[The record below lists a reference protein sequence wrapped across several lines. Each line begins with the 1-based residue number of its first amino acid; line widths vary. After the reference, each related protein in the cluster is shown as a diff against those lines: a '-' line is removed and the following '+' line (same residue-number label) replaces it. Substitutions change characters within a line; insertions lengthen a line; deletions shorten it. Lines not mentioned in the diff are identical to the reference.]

1 MLFLKET
8 DELKPGL
15 TQDRLYIA
23 ITILILFIAVT
34 FLGLSTASI
43 FRNRSSYLNESH
55 IKSKAQAQLMGEN
68 TSGIIYTVDFALLSV
83 CALIKSQADQPHLPS
98 SIWEF
103 IKTETKYLPQVRD
116 VFFLNEKGEVVYS
129 TGDSKKPGLESFEEH
144 KNAWLE
150 FSIETVFSGRD
161 KAVIFLSRRV
171 ENRNGDFIG
180 VLVAGIDSK
189 FFYDRYDNYLN
200 IDANA
205 IVLFDNRGVVLT
217 GWFNPPESMGNPI
230 GSNIQSVPRFSSLS
244 DSDIINGGFRSYESR
259 DEIISPYQI
268 RGLPY
273 HIAVMHTK
281 KDILEKWNRET
292 KRDILI
298 IAITFIIALCTII
311 LAFWQRRQRKG
322 AEFQLLQHQL
332 TLEDTVK
339 TRTEQLNLTNTELVK
354 KNEALEKALAEVKT
368 LSGLLPI
375 CSHCKKIRDDKGY
388 WNQIESYIQKHSEA
402 EFTHG
407 ICQECA
413 KKYYSNYKLY
423 DD

>member
-1 MLFLKET
+1 MPFFRET
-8 DELKPGL
+8 DKLKPGL
-15 TQDRLYIA
+15 VQNRLYIA
-23 ITILILFIAVT
+23 VTVLICFIAMI

-43 FRNRSSYLNESH
+43 FRSRTAYISESH

-68 TSGIIYTVDFALLSV
+68 TSGIIYTVDFALLSI
-83 CALIKSQADQPHLPS
+83 CSLIKSQVDQPGLPPAL
-98 SIWEF
+98 WDF

-116 VFFLNEKGEVVYS
+116 VFFLNETGEVAYS
-129 TGDSKKPGLESFEEH
+129 TGDSPKPEPASFENH
-144 KNAWLE
+144 RHAWLE

-161 KAVIFLSRRV
+161 KAVILLSRRV
-171 ENRNGDFIG
+171 ENRKGEFIG

-189 FFYDRYDNYLN
+189 FFYDRYDDYLN

-205 IVLFDNRGVVLT
+205 VVLFDNSGTVLT
-217 GWFNPPESMGNPI
+217 GWFNPPESMDNPI
-230 GSNIQSVPRFSSLS
+230 GSNIQTLPRFSSLS
-244 DSDIINGGFRSYESR
+244 GSEIINAGFKSHENR
-259 DEIISPYQI
+259 DEIISTYQI

-273 HIAVMHTK
+273 HLAVMHTK
-281 KDILEKWNRET
+281 KDILKKWNRET

-298 IAITFIIALCTII
+298 IGITFIIALGTI
-311 LAFWQRRQRKG
+311 LLGFRQMQKRKM

-332 TLEDTVK
+332 NLENTVEK
-339 TRTEQLNLTNTELVK
+339 RTEELNLTNTELVQ
-354 KNEALEKALAEVKT
+354 KNEALEKALTEVKT

-402 EFTHG
+402 EFSHG

-413 KKYYSNYKLY
+413 KKYYPGFNLY
-423 DD
+423 ED

>member
-15 TQDRLYIA
+15 TQDRLYIS
-23 ITILILFIAVT
+23 ITVLILFIALT

-43 FRNRSSYLNESH
+43 FRNRNSYINESH
-55 IKSKAQAQLMGEN
+55 IKSKAQAQIMGEN
-68 TSGIIYTVDFALLSV
+68 TSGIIYTVDFALLSI
-83 CALIKSQADQPHLPS
+83 CSLIKSQADKPHLPP
-98 SIWEF
+98 SIWEL
-103 IKTETKYLPQVRD
+103 IKMETKYLPQVRD
-116 VFFLNEKGEVVYS
+116 VFFLNEKGEVAYS
-129 TGDSKKPGLESFEEH
+129 TGELKQPGLAAFEEH
-144 KNAWLE
+144 RNAWLE
-150 FSIETVFSGRD
+150 FSIETVFSGRE
-161 KAVIFLSRRV
+161 KAVILLSRRV
-171 ENRNGDFIG
+171 ENRNGEFIG

-205 IVLFDNRGVVLT
+205 IVLFDNKGIVLT
-217 GWFNPPESMGNPI
+217 GWFNPPEFRGNPI
-230 GSNIQSVPRFSSLS
+230 GSHIQSIPRFSSLS
-244 DSDIINGGFRSYESR
+244 DNDIISGGFKSHESR
-259 DEIISPYQI
+259 DEIISAYQI

-273 HIAVMHTK
+273 HLAVMHTK
-281 KDILEKWNRET
+281 QNILRKWNRET

-298 IAITFIIALCTII
+298 IAITFIIALCTIA
-311 LAFWQRRQRKG
+311 LASWQRRQRKE

-332 TLEDTVK
+332 NLEDTVRN
-339 TRTEQLNLTNTELVK
+339 RTEELNLTNTALVR
-354 KNEALEKALAEVKT
+354 KNEDLEKALAKVKT

-402 EFTHG
+402 EFSHG

-413 KKYYSNYKLY
+413 KKYYPGFHLYK
-423 DD
+423 D

>member
-1 MLFLKET
+1 MKS
-8 DELKPGL
+8 GL
-15 TQDRLYIA
+15 TQDRLYIS
-23 ITILILFIAVT
+23 TTVLIVFIAVT

-43 FRNRSSYLNESH
+43 FRNRNSYINESH
-55 IKSKAQAQLMGEN
+55 IKSQAQAQLMGEN
-68 TSGIIYTVDFALLSV
+68 TSGIINTVDFALLSI
-83 CALIKSQADQPHLPS
+83 CSLIKSQADQPYLPP

-116 VFFLNEKGEVVYS
+116 VFFLNKKGEVAYS
-129 TGDSKKPGLESFEEH
+129 TGELKQPGLVAFEEH
-144 KNAWLE
+144 RDAWLE
-150 FSIETVFSGRD
+150 FSIETVFSD
-161 KAVIFLSRRV
+161 QEKAIIILSRRV
-171 ENRNGDFIG
+171 ENRNGEFIG

-205 IVLFDNRGVVLT
+205 IVLFDNRDIVLT
-217 GWFNPPESMGNPI
+217 GWFNPPEFRGNPI
-230 GSNIQSVPRFSSLS
+230 GSPIQSIPRFSPLS
-244 DSDIINGGFRSYESR
+244 GTDLITGGFKNHESR
-259 DEIISPYQI
+259 DEIISVYQI

-273 HIAVMHTK
+273 HMAVMHTK
-281 KDILEKWNRET
+281 KDILKKWNRET

-298 IAITFIIALCTII
+298 IGITFILALCTIA

-322 AEFQLLQHQL
+322 AEFKLLQHQL
-332 TLEDTVK
+332 NLEETVRK
-339 TRTEQLNLTNTELVK
+339 RTEQLNITNTVLVK
-354 KNEALEKALAEVKT
+354 KNEDLEKALAKVKT

-388 WNQIESYIQKHSEA
+388 WNQIEGYIQQHSEA
-402 EFTHG
+402 EFSHG

-413 KKYYSNYKLY
+413 KKYYPGFDLY

>member
-8 DELKPGL
+8 DELKSGL
-15 TQDRLYIA
+15 TQDRLYIF
-23 ITILILFIAVT
+23 TTVLIVFIAVT

-43 FRNRSSYLNESH
+43 FRNRNSYINESH

-68 TSGIIYTVDFALLSV
+68 TSGIINTVDFALLSI
-83 CALIKSQADQPHLPS
+83 CSLIKSQNDKPPLPP

-103 IKTETKYLPQVRD
+103 IKTETKYLPQVLD
-116 VFFLNEKGEVVYS
+116 VFFLNEKGEAAYS
-129 TGDSKKPGLESFEEH
+129 TGELKQPELMAFEEH
-144 KNAWLE
+144 RSGWLE
-150 FSIETVFSGRD
+150 FSVETVFSGRE
-161 KAVIFLSRRV
+161 KAIILLSRRV

-180 VLVAGIDSK
+180 VLVAEIDSK

-217 GWFNPPESMGNPI
+217 GWFNPPEFRGNPI
-230 GSNIQSVPRFSSLS
+230 GSPIQSIPRFSSLS
-244 DSDIINGGFRSYESR
+244 GRDIINGGFGSHENR
-259 DEIISPYQI
+259 DEIISVYQI

-273 HIAVMHTK
+273 HMAVMHTK
-281 KDILEKWNRET
+281 KDILKKWNRET

-298 IAITFIIALCTII
+298 IGITFILALCTIA

-322 AEFQLLQHQL
+322 AEFKLLQHQL
-332 TLEDTVK
+332 NLEETVRK
-339 TRTEQLNLTNTELVK
+339 RTEQLNLTNNVLVK
-354 KNEALEKALAEVKT
+354 KNEDLEKALAEVKT

-375 CSHCKKIRDDKGY
+375 CSNCKKIRDDKGY
-388 WNQIESYIQKHSEA
+388 WNQIEGYIQQHSEA
-402 EFTHG
+402 EFSHG

-413 KKYYSNYKLY
+413 KKYYPDFDLY